1 LNKCNLVVKIIGAA
15 GLAAL
20 LAAASGARADASA
33 DQIEQALLLRELVET
48 RPSAEPAQNLPGAR
62 LEAEPGQHRQQ
73 FEDSQWR
80 NLLGAQQAQQFA
92 PAEQANARSQ
102 WRSQTFERERSA
114 QDLSADILSRSRQY
128 LSNGR
133 H

>member
-1 LNKCNLVVKIIGAA
+1 MNGSNLIRTIISASGF
-15 GLAAL
+15 AL
-20 LAAASGARADASA
+20 LAAASGAWADASA
-33 DQIEQALLLRELVET
+33 DQIEQALLLRELLET
-48 RPSAEPAQNLPGAR
+48 RPSPESAQNLPGAR
-62 LEAEPGQHRQQ
+62 IDAEPGQHRQQ

-80 NLLGAQQAQQFA
+80 KLLGAQQAQLFA

-114 QDLSADILSRSRQY
+114 QDLSADILRRSQQY
-128 LSNGR
+128 ISNGR

>member
-1 LNKCNLVVKIIGAA
+1 MNGSNLIKKIISASGF
-15 GLAAL
+15 AL
-20 LAAASGARADASA
+20 LAAASGAWADASA
-33 DQIEQALLLRELVET
+33 DQIEQALLLRELSET
-48 RPSAEPAQNLPGAR
+48 RPSPESAQNLPGAR
-62 LEAEPGQHRQQ
+62 IDAEPGQHRQQ

-80 NLLGAQQAQQFA
+80 KLLGAQQAQRFA

-114 QDLSADILSRSRQY
+114 QDLSADILRRSQQY